1 MAHII
6 GIDFGTTYSCIAY
19 LEGGVPKVIPNLD
32 GLPTTPSVVSF
43 TESGDK
49 LIGNLALRQAITNPK
64 NTISAVK
71 RLMGKKFH
79 AEDVE
84 EIKQKMPYTLEE
96 AKNGDIVIRVGSEL
110 ISPQEISG
118 MILGYLKEC
127 AESFFGEDVT
137 EAVITVPANY
147 NDHQRKATKDAAKIA
162 GLKVARMINEPTAA
176 SLAYGYDTEK
186 NVTVAVYDLGGGT
199 FDISLLEINE
209 GVFHVLATNGN
220 SYLGGEDFDNCIIEW
235 LLKEFKEETEIDL
248 SQDKLAL
255 QRIKEAA
262 EKAKRA
268 LSFSEESDIH
278 LPFIHSDES
287 GAKHLIKT
295 LTRPT
300 LEKLTNDLVF
310 RTLPYMEET
319 LEEGRL
325 KPENINDVILV
336 GGQTRM
342 PLIKHLISDFFGKK
356 PVENIN
362 PDEIVAMGAAV
373 QSGILKGKTKDSL
386 VLLDVTPL
394 SLGIETEED
403 SFFKLIEKN
412 TTIPTKRTKAFTTV
426 YHNQQRVQVHVLQG
440 ESEKASENTS
450 LAKFDLVGIEP
461 APSGVPQIN
470 VSFEIDASGI
480 AKVSAKDVYSGR
492 IRRVEVNPS
501 SGLTEDEIEEIM
513 GKGDSEKQPLKNR

>member
-6 GIDFGTTYSCIAY
+6 GIDFGTTYSCIAH
-19 LEGGVPKVIPNLD
+19 LEEGVPKVIPNLD

-43 TESGDK
+43 MESGDT
-49 LIGNLALRQAITNPK
+49 LIGNLALRQAVTNPDK
-64 NTISAVK
+64 TISAIK
-71 RLMGKKFH
+71 RLMGKKFN

-84 EIKQKMPYTLEE
+84 EIKKKMPYSLEE
-96 AKNGDIVIRVGSEL
+96 AENGDIVINVESKK
-110 ISPQEISG
+110 ISPQEISS

-127 AESFFGEDVT
+127 AESFFGEKVT
-137 EAVITVPANY
+137 EAVITVPANF

-176 SLAYGYDTEK
+176 SLAYGYETEK
-186 NVTVAVYDLGGGT
+186 NVTVAIYDLGGGT
-199 FDISLLEINE
+199 FDISLLEINN

-220 SYLGGEDFDNCIIEW
+220 SYLGGEDFDNRIVEW
-235 LLKEFKEETEIDL
+235 ILEEFKEETKIDL

-278 LPFIHSDES
+278 IPFICSDKS

-300 LEKLTNDLVF
+300 LEKLTNDLVLK
-310 RTLPYMEET
+310 TLPYIEET
-319 LEEGRL
+319 LEEGKL
-325 KPENINDVILV
+325 LPENVDDVILV

-342 PLIKHLISDFFGKK
+342 PLIKNMISDFFGKK

-373 QSGILKGKTKDSL
+373 QAGILKGKTKESL
-386 VLLDVTPL
+386 ILLDVTPL
-394 SLGIETEED
+394 SLGIETEND
-403 SFFKLIEKN
+403 TFFKLIEKN
-412 TTIPTKRTKAFTTV
+412 TTIPTRRTKAFTTV

-440 ESEKASENTS
+440 ESQKASENTS
-450 LAKFDLVGIEP
+450 LAKFDLVGIDP
-461 APSGVPQIN
+461 SPSGVPQIN

-480 AKVSAKDVYSGR
+480 AKVSAKDLDSGR
-492 IRRVEVNPS
+492 IRRIEINPS
-501 SGLTEDEIEEIM
+501 SGLTEDEIDEIM
-513 GKGDSEKQPLKNR
+513 GKETKEDS

>member
-6 GIDFGTTYSCIAY
+6 GIDFGTTYSCIAH
-19 LEGGVPKVIPNLD
+19 LEEGVPKVIPNLD

-43 TESGDK
+43 MESGDT
-49 LIGNLALRQAITNPK
+49 LIGNLALRQAVTNPDK
-64 NTISAVK
+64 TISAIK
-71 RLMGKKFH
+71 RLMGKKFN

-84 EIKQKMPYTLEE
+84 EIKKKMPYSLEE
-96 AKNGDIVIRVGSEL
+96 AENGDIVINVESKK
-110 ISPQEISG
+110 ISPQEISS

-127 AESFFGEDVT
+127 AESFFGEKVT
-137 EAVITVPANY
+137 EAVITVPANF

-176 SLAYGYDTEK
+176 SLAYGYETEK
-186 NVTVAVYDLGGGT
+186 NVTVAIYDLGGGT
-199 FDISLLEINE
+199 FDISLLEINN

-220 SYLGGEDFDNCIIEW
+220 SYLGGEDFDNRIVEW
-235 LLKEFKEETEIDL
+235 ILEEFKEETKIDL

-278 LPFIHSDES
+278 IPFICSDKS

-300 LEKLTNDLVF
+300 LEKLTNDLVLK
-310 RTLPYMEET
+310 TLPYIEET
-319 LEEGRL
+319 LEEGKL
-325 KPENINDVILV
+325 LPENVDDVILV

-342 PLIKHLISDFFGKK
+342 PLIKNMISDFFGKK

-373 QSGILKGKTKDSL
+373 QAGILKGKTKESL
-386 VLLDVTPL
+386 ILLDVTPL
-394 SLGIETEED
+394 SLGIETEND
-403 SFFKLIEKN
+403 TFFKLIEKN
-412 TTIPTKRTKAFTTV
+412 TTIPTRRTKAFTTV
-426 YHNQQRVQVHVLQG
+426 YHNQQKVQVHVLQG
-440 ESEKASENTS
+440 ESQKASENTS
-450 LAKFDLVGIEP
+450 LAKFDLVGIDP
-461 APSGVPQIN
+461 SPSGVPQIN

-480 AKVSAKDVYSGR
+480 AKVSAKDLDSGR
-492 IRRVEVNPS
+492 IRRIEINPS
-501 SGLTEDEIEEIM
+501 SGLTEDEIDEIM
-513 GKGDSEKQPLKNR
+513 GKETKEDSSK